1 MFAEFSAPDLAI
13 TQILVETLTVALF
26 AWVVLRLPELSLK
39 DFPRRRYLD
48 AAVSICCGLLITV
61 LVLKS
66 MALDLAPSISTT
78 LVEWSL
84 EKANGANVVN
94 VILVDFR
101 ALDTWGEIT
110 VLAIAA
116 IGVWSLLYRGIRHRE
131 EGDDS

>member
-1 MFAEFSAPDLAI
+1 
-13 TQILVETLTVALF
+13 
-26 AWVVLRLPELSLK
+26 
-39 DFPRRRYLD
+39 
-48 AAVSICCGLLITV
+48 
-61 LVLKS
+61 

-110 VLAIAA
+110 VLSIAA
-116 IGVWSLLYRGIRHRE
+116 IGVWSLLYRGIRHNK
-131 EGDDS
+131 EGEDS